1 MLNFI
6 DKKFWKNKKV
16 FITGHTGFKGCWLTL
31 FLNYLGADVTGYSLP
46 PNTRPSLFN
55 LARIKNVVRKSIIAD
70 IRDYKRLQNE
80 LEKSKASDREGLSF
94 QIDKDIENQLL
105 ITVSPCGFL
114 IRS

>member
-16 FITGHTGFKGCWLTL
+16 FITGHTGFKGSWLTL
-31 FLNYLGADVTGYSLP
+31 FLNHLGADVTGYSLP

-55 LARIKNVVRKSIIAD
+55 LARIKNVVKKSVIAD

-80 LEKSKASDREGLSF
+80 LDKSKATIVVIILVIEAGYIAMSASNSNKTLS
-94 QIDKDIENQLL
+94 E
-105 ITVSPCGFL
+105 
-114 IRS
+114 